1 MSCVQNHSAPFSLYK
16 NIETIE
22 TTIDDVS
29 GRFTDG
35 NEHPGG
41 GGGGL
46 LTVLR
51 APTSLCPGLALYLKV
66 DNPLHPWS
74 QGGP

>member
-1 MSCVQNHSAPFSLYK
+1 MTIQSKGRGEMQDTRGDGIQCVRGWN
-16 NIETIE
+16 
-22 TTIDDVS
+22 
-29 GRFTDG
+29 
-35 NEHPGG
+35 PGG